1 MRADKLPVDDLDF
14 TNEANR
20 KKIGLIIMR
29 LFDHWSLTTEEQ
41 LSLLGL
47 SSKSRALL
55 TKYRKGQAAIN
66 PGRDTLDRVGWL
78 LATHKALRLLY
89 PENENI
95 RYSWI
100 KRRNKVF
107 NNLTPL
113 QVMITEGMIGVAKV
127 SRYLDFQRGM

>member
-1 MRADKLPVDDLDF
+1 MRADNPQVDDLDL
-14 TNEANR
+14 TSEVNR

-29 LFDHWSLTTEEQ
+29 LFDHWGLTTEEQ

-47 SSKSRALL
+47 SPKSRALL

-78 LATHKALRLLY
+78 LAAHKALRLLY

-127 SRYLDFQRGM
+127 SRYLDFQRGI

>member
-1 MRADKLPVDDLDF
+1 MRADNLQVDELDL
-14 TNEANR
+14 TSEVNR

-29 LFDHWSLTTEEQ
+29 LFDHWNLTTEEQ

-47 SSKSRALL
+47 SPKSRALL

-78 LATHKALRLLY
+78 LAAHKALRLLY